1 MAKVLSDVYGR
12 WPYTWEEREKVLEL
26 EFPLAE
32 YQKRIDRMRRHM
44 VEHGFTAMLIYGGKS
59 SKANVRYLSGWES
72 FFGDT
77 FLIVPADRDPI
88 LITNSTLHGEPMH
101 SNIQVTWVRD
111 FRPAMGFGTVLKMQ
125 SPVDYVV
132 EAFRELNL
140 LGKRVGYADQRSVT
154 AYVDRELREKIHGTE
169 VVDGMPILAALRKI
183 KSPAEI
189 EVIRQLATAV
199 SLGMEEALKAAVPGN
214 TEHDVAA
221 AFYFTAIK
229 NGCDTSP
236 MGMRIQS
243 GVRSSMKNVLPLRGK
258 IIRDGEIVSI
268 DTSADLYGYQSDHA
282 RSTVA
287 GKSSADQ
294 IRLLEACVEAQEA
307 GLRATGPGKRIS
319 DVIVAMEQVSRDY
332 GFAEWDWSCGH
343 GFGLDL
349 VEQPFIVRES
359 EAVFEAGQTFFIEPM
374 IVPTHMG
381 TSCFEDSILVTEQG
395 AERLTTSTMR
405 PW

>member
-88 LITNSTLHGEPMH
+88 LITNSTLH
-101 SNIQVTWVRD
+101 
-111 FRPAMGFGTVLKMQ
+111 VLKMQ

-169 VVDGMPILAALRKI
+169 LVDGMPILAALRKI

-319 DVIVAMEQVSRDY
+319 DVIVAM
-332 GFAEWDWSCGH
+332 
-343 GFGLDL
+343 L
-349 VEQPFIVRES
+349 
-359 EAVFEAGQTFFIEPM
+359 
-374 IVPTHMG
+374 
-381 TSCFEDSILVTEQG
+381 
-395 AERLTTSTMR
+395 
-405 PW
+405 